1 MASAQASVAPAA
13 PEPPAKPVG
22 SRVSGSHFVID
33 FTAPGDCKVG
43 ARCNAAITLRA
54 TEGYHIND
62 GYPYK
67 FIANDANADFLGK
80 EGKTF
85 SKSGGEFAKTSPT
98 TAQMS
103 VPFQGKSAGTV
114 NVSGTFKMSVC
125 SESNCQIESQAVA
138 LAVPVR

>member
-1 MASAQASVAPAA
+1 
-13 PEPPAKPVG
+13 VG
-22 SRVSGSHFVID
+22 ARVSGSHFVID

-43 ARCNAAITLRA
+43 ARCNAALTLRA

-85 SKSGGEFAKTSPT
+85 SKAGGEFAKTSPT